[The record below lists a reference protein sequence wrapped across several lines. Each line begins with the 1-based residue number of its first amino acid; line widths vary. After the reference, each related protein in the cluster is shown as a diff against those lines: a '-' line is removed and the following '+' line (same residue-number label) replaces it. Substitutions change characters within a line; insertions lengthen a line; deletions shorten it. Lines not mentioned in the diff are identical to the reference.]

1 MDKNGQNGHFRT
13 KMDKMDILGH
23 LYPFIPI
30 YTHLGHP
37 LLTSTNFHLYI
48 WALFK
53 HLNFSMMVKLPRLL
67 TWEGRIND
75 INFFK
80 ILMVAVY
87 NCNATFYKFI
97 IHFRP
102 VTLSIHL
109 NALKM
114 LNEYYRCHNLQ
125 QSVI

>member
-1 MDKNGQNGHFRT
+1 
-13 KMDKMDILGH
+13 MDKMDILGQKWTKWTFWDIYTH

-30 YTHLGHP
+30 WDIP

-53 HLNFSMMVKLPRLL
+53 HLNFSMMVKLLRLL